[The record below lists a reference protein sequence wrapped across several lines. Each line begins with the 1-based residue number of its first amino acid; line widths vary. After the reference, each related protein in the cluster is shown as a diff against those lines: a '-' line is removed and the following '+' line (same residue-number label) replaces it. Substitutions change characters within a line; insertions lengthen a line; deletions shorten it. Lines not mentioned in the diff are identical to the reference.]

1 MARFKRKRSSK
12 IKSIGRYGLSVLQ
25 WIVLSVIP
33 ARMAAIAFIGE
44 DSSGWFISMIGASLL
59 GIGLTRL
66 FQMREEQVLL
76 LQYQHLLGFLSTRLS
91 AGVPLEAAF
100 IEAVDPLTEQL
111 GRQNLIVRSLVKLR
125 KNLDAQMSLNESL
138 LLFIREVNL
147 PVCRRDFTMLIMLSR
162 TGGRTDIFVRQSHLD
177 LSAQI
182 NTQSE
187 VAHER
192 RGQSSEALI
201 LALTPFLMARFI
213 LGGASAYGGA
223 LKEDHSMVLPLSI
236 LYLLAVAALF
246 ILIYLL
252 APEKTTA
259 KTNRRK
265 LSKKQNE
272 KTLKDTK
279 MITWL
284 SRLYLDW
291 LPGQIGMSVS
301 SAVLQLALKPENAWK
316 LYLQKKTKDIGWGL
330 LLAVILAVSGRVSW
344 FIVVLAPLL
353 FSTVR
358 DVDICQK
365 ASRQKNQYRFFYPS
379 AINSLHI
386 LMESGLTLDR
396 SLRMVAHV
404 SALDTQ
410 ANNPVSRALSQSA
423 LLLESGYDSVM
434 AVSALA
440 ERCPLPEI
448 QAALRLM
455 ARYEREGGIEILEL
469 IRMQSERSRQLYRD
483 ALRGKAEQRSLL
495 FVIPM
500 AIDLVVVMATVIL
513 PAVIGMRFNF

>member
-1 MARFKRKRSSK
+1 MKKKSKRRLLR
-12 IKSIGRYGLSVLQ
+12 RYGLSALQ
-25 WIVLSVIP
+25 WILLSVIP
-33 ARMAAIAFIGE
+33 ARMAAIAFVG
-44 DSSGWFISMIGASLL
+44 DQPSGWFISAVGALLL
-59 GIGLTRL
+59 GIAFARFFYL
-66 FQMREEQVLL
+66 REEQVLL
-76 LQYQHLLGFLSTRLS
+76 LQYLHLLGFLSTRLS
-91 AGVPLEAAF
+91 AGIPLEAAF
-100 IEAVDPLTEQL
+100 IESVEPLAEQL
-111 GRQNLIVRSLVKLR
+111 GRHNLIVRSLVKLK
-125 KNLDAQMSLNESL
+125 KNLDAQMSLNEA
-138 LLFIREVNL
+138 LFLFMSEVNL

-162 TGGRTDIFVRQSHLD
+162 TGGRIDIFIRQSHLD

-187 VAHER
+187 VTHER
-192 RGQSSEALI
+192 RGQSSEAVI

-213 LGGASAYGGA
+213 LGSASAYGGSLQDEHA
-223 LKEDHSMVLPLSI
+223 MGLPLSI
-236 LYLLAVAALF
+236 LYLVAIVALF

-259 KTNRRK
+259 KTK
-265 LSKKQNE
+265 LKKRSPGRSE
-272 KTLKDTK
+272 KPVKETALSL
-279 MITWL
+279 WL

-301 SAVLQLALKPENAWK
+301 SAVQQLAPEREESWK
-316 LYLQKKTKDIGWGL
+316 HYMGNKTRDIYFGL
-330 LLAVILAVSGRVSW
+330 LLAVMLAVSGRVSW
-344 FIVVLAPLL
+344 FLVILAPFF
-353 FSTVR
+353 FSTLR
-358 DVDICQK
+358 DIDLCHK

-404 SALDTQ
+404 SALDS
-410 ANNPVSRALSQSA
+410 APDNPVSSALSQSA
-423 LLLESGYDSVM
+423 ILLESGYDGVM

-469 IRMQSERSRQLYRD
+469 IRMQSDRGRQLYRD